1 MNIRIEA
8 GRAGVLEPTQE
19 FLFVPSMRDVIA
31 NIVGVLQRQ
40 NDQVVTHSKSEGT
53 GSRSLGFL
61 VLCFTMDDGG
71 HMFHG
76 VLAHPFPYTHHV
88 AASRVD
94 NLAAP
99 FLDLL
104 QRVQVG
110 AKGGYDDDIVCS
122 QFVDLGLASVAKE
135 IFDSHGCNLLIH
147 ERIMNDLTENK

>member
-1 MNIRIEA
+1 MNIRIKA
-8 GRAGVLEPTQE
+8 GRAGVLEATQE

-40 NDQVVTHSKSEGT
+40 NDQVMTHSKSEGT
-53 GSRSLGFL
+53 GSCSLGFL

-71 HMFHG
+71 HMLHG
-76 VLAHPFPYTHHV
+76 VLAHPFPNAHHV

-99 FLDLL
+99 FLNFF

-110 AKGGYDDDIVCS
+110 AKSGYDDDIICS
-122 QFVDLGLASVAKE
+122 QFVDLGFASVAKE
-135 IFDSHGCNLLIH
+135 ILDSHCRDLLIFFCV
-147 ERIMNDLTENK
+147 MKDLTENK